1 MTMSGTHSGSH
12 PVQQPA
18 QGCYA
23 AERSGWEEFPCAL
36 PSWARAFPGTAEQ
49 VGAARRF
56 AAGLLEGSPFRDD
69 AVVVLSELFTN
80 ALLHTASGKPGGLV
94 VVQISRWRRGV
105 RIAVTDQ
112 GSASQ
117 PVIRDPACGEAAENG
132 NGLYLA
138 AHLARRLDWHD
149 DASGRTVAA
158 IFGQLASMG
167 QALRAWSLFAL
178 APVFDLHVRLAPAGR
193 QERLPGVPG
202 CAPAPTAPGQAS
214 FRVAGAGGCWSGGCG
229 EVSEPLPAGE
239 ERVCPSGLIL
249 SMRCRAWRMRRAGRC
264 QIR

>member
-1 MTMSGTHSGSH
+1 M
-12 PVQQPA
+12 
-18 QGCYA
+18 
-23 AERSGWEEFPCAL
+23 AERSGWEEFPGAL

-56 AAGLLEGSPFRDD
+56 VAGLLEGSSFRDD
-69 AVVVLSELFTN
+69 AVMVLSELFTN

-94 VVQISRWRRGV
+94 VVQVSRWLHGV

-117 PVIRDPACGEAAENG
+117 PVIRDPGCGEAAENG

-158 IFGQLASMG
+158 IFGQLAPQPHPCAQLPGPVTGPPLRLRAALIWLTPGRWLEPTRPAPG
-167 QALRAWSLFAL
+167 QSGWAGSQLGRVRVPPSALRADSRPSPARARVEPHRTQ
-178 APVFDLHVRLAPAGR
+178 APLPRLAGR
-193 QERLPGVPG
+193 
-202 CAPAPTAPGQAS
+202 
-214 FRVAGAGGCWSGGCG
+214 
-229 EVSEPLPAGE
+229 
-239 ERVCPSGLIL
+239 
-249 SMRCRAWRMRRAGRC
+249 
-264 QIR
+264 